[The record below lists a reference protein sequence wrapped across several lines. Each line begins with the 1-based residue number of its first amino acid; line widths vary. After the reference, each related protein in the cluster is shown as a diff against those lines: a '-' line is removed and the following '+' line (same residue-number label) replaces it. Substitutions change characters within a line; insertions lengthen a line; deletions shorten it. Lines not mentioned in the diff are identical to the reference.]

1 MNNDI
6 NNLISVVSNKY
17 NLTPVEI
24 GELTERFKSDTRDF
38 SLLEKDIDTAG
49 SYYKYQHKL
58 KDIINNTNNLET
70 GKNYYV
76 TAFDNNGNLYLHPVS
91 ISVLNADESFVMVD
105 NSFKGY
111 QKHTQVDDI
120 EIAVSQIGNLLG
132 FDVNEEYRL
141 YDASKNK
148 HSIVIRDLVNNSE
161 FYDIEN
167 LNKRFLK
174 LINNGKY
181 KKEKWVDVV
190 SNITVAN
197 SMDDYKLV
205 IEHGLNL
212 LKSLPSIIEEDYKK
226 IEDKY
231 FDMILFD
238 CIIGQSERNF
248 NDYGILCD
256 KETKKYSFA
265 TLFDNVYPSILK
277 NNDVIVFN
285 GVTCNRYELIECLF
299 LNFYDKIK
307 NRIDD
312 LISNKIKYLMN
323 IDVILKYNLEYTNY
337 VMMLNNIVGNF
348 NYFEKLNSQKEIMA
362 KNVNNAGFA
371 NVLQAGVG
379 LIFILGFSVLIG
391 YLLFVMQ

>member
-1 MNNDI
+1 
-6 NNLISVVSNKY
+6 
-17 NLTPVEI
+17 
-24 GELTERFKSDTRDF
+24 
-38 SLLEKDIDTAG
+38 
-49 SYYKYQHKL
+49 
-58 KDIINNTNNLET
+58 
-70 GKNYYV
+70 
-76 TAFDNNGNLYLHPVS
+76 
-91 ISVLNADESFVMVD
+91 MVD

-277 NNDVIVFN
+277 NNDVIIFN

-299 LNFYDKIK
+299 FNFYDKIK
-307 NRIDD
+307 DRIND